1 MSQTEKISGPV
12 GRSAM
17 NHPKDVVVVQKLLN
31 GHFERDP
38 CRRQLRVDG
47 RWSQELERAIEAF
60 QLLTGDQVMI
70 KGRVAPATRMF
81 ELLKQPPAIFGY
93 ERRMAQRMRVEPV
106 QQASTIE
113 VLIFDGRL
121 ISTGSQW
128 GHAAIDLDGKV
139 YSQSHSRY
147 AVLERSGYL
156 SSNLEYRDA
165 VGLTLRVSLA
175 EKAKIKS
182 ELDSRVAA
190 QKPYSLTDNSC
201 STNVAEVLEIAGILA
216 HDPRFQM
223 VPSSSRMVSPKEL
236 LIAISRS
243 DRVLK
248 RDNYKKGS

>member
-1 MSQTEKISGPV
+1 
-12 GRSAM
+12 
-17 NHPKDVVVVQKLLN
+17 
-31 GHFERDP
+31 
-38 CRRQLRVDG
+38 
-47 RWSQELERAIEAF
+47 
-60 QLLTGDQVMI
+60 MI
-70 KGRVAPATRMF
+70 KGRIAPATRMF

-156 SSNLEYRDA
+156 SSNLEYRDI

-248 RDNYKKGS
+248 ATTTRRAVDEKRTAKGRDHGVAGNSGMQPVAEWAVGSDAKRRCSAEKRRSTDSGICPQRRGRLRARPAVEL